1 MMALS
6 ITGRNSMRV
15 SVYLASLAAALLVS
29 QAAAQDWPARPVTLI
44 NPFAAASA
52 VDVVARLAAQRI
64 SQNLGRSFLVE
75 NRTGASGNIGTELA
89 ARAKPDGYTFLVG
102 SPGTMAIN
110 PYLFK
115 KLPYD
120 AVADFTPVTAM
131 ASFPQVLIVHPALP
145 PKTLP
150 ELIAY
155 AKANPGKLNHASS
168 GAGSTS
174 HLVMEL
180 IKAAAGLT
188 ITHVPFRGGAP
199 ATQAVIA
206 GDVEMAVEG
215 LPSLTGHLRAGSIRA
230 IAVTSAARAAALPG
244 VPAVSETIGDFDAS
258 AWVILFAPAG
268 TPAAIVERMAQETGR
283 ALQDAEVRAKLA
295 DMGATVIASTP
306 AATGVFHRRELEKF
320 KRAVELSGASAE

>member
-1 MMALS
+1 
-6 ITGRNSMRV
+6 MRLP
-15 SVYLASLAAALLVS
+15 VYLASLAAALFIS
-29 QAAAQDWPARPVTLI
+29 QAVAQDWPSRPVTLV
-44 NPFAAASA
+44 NPFAVASA
-52 VDVVARLAAQRI
+52 VDVVARLAAQRMT
-64 SQNLGRSFLVE
+64 QTLGRSFLVE
-75 NRTGASGNIGTELA
+75 NRTGASGNIGTELVA
-89 ARAKPDGYTFLVG
+89 KSKPDGYTFLLG

-110 PYLFK
+110 PFLFK

-120 AVADFTPVTAM
+120 AIADFTPVTVM
-131 ASFPQVLIVHPALP
+131 VSFPQVLIVNPSLPA
-145 PKTLP
+145 KTLP

-188 ITHVPFRGGAP
+188 ITHVPFRGGSP

-206 GDVEMAVEG
+206 GDVQMGVEG
-215 LPSLTGHLRAGSIRA
+215 LPSLPGHLKAGTIRA

-244 VPAVSETIGDFDAS
+244 IPAVSETIRDFDAS
-258 AWVILFAPAG
+258 AWVILFAPGG
-268 TPAAIVERMAQETGR
+268 TPAAIVERMAQETAR
-283 ALQDAEVRAKLA
+283 ALQDPEVRAKLA
-295 DMGATVIASTP
+295 DIGATVVASTP
-306 AATGVFHRRELEKF
+306 AAAGAFHRKELEKF